1 MQPERKRWKWEKAK
15 DVRLLN
21 LDFATTKKH
30 GGVTL
35 NIDADS
41 EEDMRW
47 GFRDSKS
54 AKSKKEV
61 ALREIAL
68 DFKIA
73 KKRWTVFL
81 LKNEEK
87 GSF

>member
-47 GFRDSKS
+47 GFRDLKS

-61 ALREIAL
+61 ALRKIAL

-73 KKRWTVFL
+73 KIKDERY
-81 LKNEEK
+81 
-87 GSF
+87 SC

>member
-15 DVRLLN
+15 EVRLLN

-47 GFRDSKS
+47 GFRDLKS
-54 AKSKKEV
+54 AKSKKRLPWEKSPF
-61 ALREIAL
+61 

-73 KKRWTVFL
+73 KIKDERY
-81 LKNEEK
+81 
-87 GSF
+87 SC